1 MCVFLREGSS
11 RRIVDAWEQTAEL
24 VSGADAGAPGTPR
37 QGTMPPLYPPLRVIG
52 GFLNSELWGM
62 ASSECEGTVSVHKG
76 SGATGQPRVQDGVRG
91 QRER

>member
-11 RRIVDAWEQTAEL
+11 CRIVDAWEQTAEL
-24 VSGADAGAPGTPR
+24 VSGADAGAPGTPA
-37 QGTMPPLYPPLRVIG
+37 YPPLRVMG
-52 GFLNSELWGM
+52 GSLNPELWGM
-62 ASSECEGTVSVHKG
+62 ASSGCEGTVCAHKG